1 MASKTLLCLLICPLL
16 FLQFHFSSAQ
26 TVVEASYWFPESGF
40 LASDINST
48 LFTHLFCAFA
58 NLNSTTNQVTVSSSN
73 NAPFSQFTS
82 TVQLKNP
89 SVKTLLSIG
98 GGSSNRTAFAS
109 MASQSATRKTFI
121 DSSIKLARS
130 YGFQGLDLD
139 WEYPQSASEINN
151 FGLLFNEWR
160 SAVTAEATATG
171 KPALLL
177 TAAVYYAST
186 VNGVNYPIQ
195 SIANSCDW
203 VNLMAY
209 DFYGPTWSS
218 VTNPPAQLF
227 DPPSGSVSGSYGIK
241 SWIQTGLN
249 PKKMVFGM
257 PFYGYAWKLVNANN
271 HGFKAPS
278 SGPVGSGDGSMGYKQ
293 IKAFIT
299 QNQATTVYN
308 SSVVSDYCYSGTTW
322 IGYDDIQS
330 ITAKVSYAKQQ
341 GLLGYFSWHVGV
353 DNNWALSQRGL
364 SQSIPTIHAFFKFT
378 RKLYNLDLINNV
390 HT

>member
-16 FLQFHFSSAQ
+16 FLQLHFSSAQ

-40 LASDINST
+40 LASDIDST

-58 NLNSTTNQVTVSSSN
+58 NLSSTTNQVIVSPSN

-98 GGSSNRTAFAS
+98 GGKSDRTAFAS

-121 DSSIKLARS
+121 DSSTELARS
-130 YGFQGLDLD
+130 YGFLGLDLD
-139 WEYPQSASEINN
+139 WEYPKSASEINN

-160 SAVTAEATATG
+160 SAVMAEATATG

-177 TAAVYYAST
+177 TAAVNYAST

-209 DFYGPTWSS
+209 DFYGPTRSN
-218 VTNPPAQLF
+218 VTNPPAALF

-241 SWIQTGLN
+241 SWIQAGLS
-249 PKKMVFGM
+249 PEKMVFGM
-257 PFYGYAWKLVNANN
+257 PFLGYAWTLVNADN

-278 SGPVGSGDGSMGYKQ
+278 SGLVGSDEGAMGYKQ

-299 QNQATTVYN
+299 QNQATPVYN

-353 DNNWALSQRGL
+353 DNNWALSQQVQTNLGNMKH
-364 SQSIPTIHAFFKFT
+364 IPNRDACILT
-378 RKLYNLDLINNV
+378 RIN
-390 HT
+390 